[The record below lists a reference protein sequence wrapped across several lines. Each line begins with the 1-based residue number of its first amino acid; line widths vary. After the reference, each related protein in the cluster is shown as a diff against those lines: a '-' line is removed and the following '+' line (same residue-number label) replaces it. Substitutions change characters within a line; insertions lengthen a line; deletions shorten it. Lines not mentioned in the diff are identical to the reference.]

1 MSYSNITSKIP
12 EYASDELI
20 RKWTAI
26 YYALITEVD
35 EQIGLTISFND
46 SLALVKKKLR
56 GN

>member
-46 SLALVKKKLR
+46 SLALV
-56 GN
+56 